1 MGRALG
7 RGTLTDGGQSGAATA
22 DLAALA
28 RGGRINFF
36 GFVLRLAARL
46 PFRFIAGRI
55 YGAAALGRFAY
66 AVLIV
71 EFAAQLATLGL
82 KRGLAQQLAH
92 TKDKPHVCVVW
103 DALLLAALGSVFAMA
118 LLMLFPQAMFPN
130 SKLTGLEWLLP
141 VTIIALAWS
150 DIMLAALAYRHDV
163 GATVRAR
170 AIVEPWTISIAAFAW
185 SFISTRDG
193 LIIAYVLS
201 MAGALGASIIPFLK
215 SYGVPRGWS
224 PDPATLWRM
233 TRRNLPV
240 AAADAVEWGSR
251 RVDLAILGLFASPA
265 VVGIYYVAQN
275 VASLPAK
282 LKTSFDPIL
291 GPVIARNIAANN
303 LDAVARQ
310 VRQVGFWVIAAQSAV
325 ALALGIPGEAVMGL
339 VGPEFVAG
347 TAALAFLLGA
357 EVVAATAAVSES
369 ALIYCARTRNMLISL
384 AMILLQA
391 ALTVML
397 ISTLDEVRIS
407 DFWQFIGIHPFGTRE
422 MWQATGPAIALA
434 LALGFASIVKS
445 RLLHRLLDAR
455 VSGWRWALIW
465 AGAAAIVIGWL
476 FTLLPP
482 SLEWLEL
489 AAGIPAILVA
499 FGLVIWT
506 KGFGP
511 ADRELFRMG
520 KTEIEELSLP
530 DPSVG
535 GDAPR

>member
-1 MGRALG
+1 LTEAEKQGAL
-7 RGTLTDGGQSGAATA
+7 TA

-36 GFVLRLAARL
+36 GFILRLLARL
-46 PFRFIAGRI
+46 PFLFIAGRI
-55 YGAAALGRFAY
+55 YGAEALGRFAY

-82 KRGLAQQLAH
+82 KRGLAQQLSQ
-92 TKDKPHVCVVW
+92 TTDERHVFVVW
-103 DALLLAALGSVFAMA
+103 DALLVAAVGSAIAMT
-118 LLMLFPQAMFPN
+118 LLMMFPQAMYPN
-130 SKLTGLEWLLP
+130 SEIAGLDWLLP
-141 VTIIALAWS
+141 VTIFALAWS
-150 DIMLAALAYRHDV
+150 DITLAALAYRHDV

-170 AIVEPWTISIAAFAW
+170 AIVEPWTISIAAFGW

-201 MAGALGASIIPFLK
+201 MVGALIASIIPFLK

-224 PDPATLWRM
+224 PDPAALWRM
-233 TRRNLPV
+233 ARRNLPV

-251 RVDLAILGLFASPA
+251 RVDIAILGLFASPA

-291 GPVIARNIAANN
+291 GPVISRNIAAKNYE
-303 LDAVARQ
+303 AVARQ

-347 TAALAFLLGA
+347 TAALAFLLAA

-369 ALIYCARTRNMLISL
+369 ALIYCARHRNMMISL
-384 AMILLQA
+384 AMIVLQA
-391 ALTVML
+391 VLTVGL
-397 ISTLDEVRIS
+397 ILVMQEQGWSPMAV
-407 DFWQFIGIHPFGTRE
+407 
-422 MWQATGPAIALA
+422 ATGPAMAL
-434 LALGFASIVKS
+434 LLGLGFAAIAKS
-445 RLLHRLLDAR
+445 RLLHKLMGAP
-455 VSGWRWALIW
+455 VAGWRWTLVW
-465 AGAAAIVIGWL
+465 AGAAAGIVGWVC
-476 FTLLPP
+476 TLLPP
-482 SLEWLEL
+482 QLEWLEL
-489 AAGIPAILVA
+489 VGGIPAILFA

-511 ADRELFRMG
+511 EDRELFRMG
-520 KTEIEELSLP
+520 KDEIEELSLP
-530 DPSVG
+530 DPSIG
-535 GDAPR
+535 ANAPR

>member
-1 MGRALG
+1 MTEAEKQGAL
-7 RGTLTDGGQSGAATA
+7 TA

-36 GFVLRLAARL
+36 GFILRLLARL
-46 PFRFIAGRI
+46 PFLFIAGRI
-55 YGAAALGRFAY
+55 YGAEALGRFAY

-92 TKDKPHVCVVW
+92 TEDQRHTCVVF
-103 DALLLAALGSVFAMA
+103 DALIVAAVGSAVAMTI
-118 LLMLFPQAMFPN
+118 LMLFPQAMFPN
-130 SKLTGLEWLLP
+130 SQITGLEWLLP

-201 MAGALGASIIPFLK
+201 MAGALIASVIPFLK
-215 SYGVPRGWS
+215 SYGLPHDWN
-224 PDPATLWRM
+224 PAPAALWRM
-233 TRRNLPV
+233 ASRNLPV
-240 AAADAVEWGSR
+240 ACADAVEWGSR
-251 RVDLAILGLFASPA
+251 RVDIAILGLFVSPA

-291 GPVIARNIAANN
+291 GPVISRNIAAGNRE
-303 LDAVARQ
+303 AVAKQ

-339 VGPEFVAG
+339 VGPDFVAG
-347 TAALAFLLGA
+347 TAALAFLLAA

-369 ALIYCARTRNMLISL
+369 ALIYCARKRNMAISL
-384 AMILLQA
+384 AMIALQA
-391 ALTVML
+391 VMTV
-397 ISTLDEVRIS
+397 S
-407 DFWQFIGIHPFGTRE
+407 FILWMQGRGWDQ
-422 MWQATGPAIALA
+422 MMQATGPAVAL
-434 LALGFASIVKS
+434 LLGLGFASIVKA
-445 RLLHRLLDAR
+445 RLLHKLLGAP

-465 AGAAAIVIGWL
+465 ASAAAIAVGWL

-482 SLEWLEL
+482 NLEWLEL
-489 AAGIPAILVA
+489 LGGIPAILLA
-499 FGLVIWT
+499 FGIVIWT

-511 ADRELFRMG
+511 GDRELFRMG
-520 KTEIEELSLP
+520 KDEIDELSLP
-530 DPSVG
+530 DPAVG